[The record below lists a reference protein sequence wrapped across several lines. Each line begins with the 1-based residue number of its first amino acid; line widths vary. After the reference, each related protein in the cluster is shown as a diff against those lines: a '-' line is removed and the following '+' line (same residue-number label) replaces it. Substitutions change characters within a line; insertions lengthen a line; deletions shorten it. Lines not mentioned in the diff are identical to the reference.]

1 MDLTSK
7 IVIKNLFKK
16 YKIYPSKR
24 LGQNFLIKK
33 SVLEKTIEAAELSLE
48 DIVLE
53 IGPGIG
59 NLTQEIAKRAKKLI
73 AVEKDKKMVEIL
85 KETLKDFK
93 NIEIIQGDILKTDV
107 SSYNLQATSYK
118 LVANLPYYITS
129 PVIRM
134 FLESLNPPKLMVL
147 MVQKEVAE
155 RICAYPPK
163 MNLLAVSVQFYGKPE
178 IVSLVSKKSFWPSPK
193 VDSAILRIAPL
204 INADKRLIN
213 ADLFFEIVKA
223 GFSHPRKQLVN
234 NLLVLRSSKSVG
246 GLALDSLNG
255 VKLDKPP
262 HLRIGGGGKASI
274 KKWLEQNKIKPSQRA
289 ETLSIKDWIN
299 LAKTFPLF
307 IVR

>member
-7 IVIKNLFKK
+7 IVIKSLLKK
-16 YKIYPSKR
+16 HKTYSSKR

-33 SVLEKTIEAAELSLE
+33 TVLEEIIKAANLSPE

-59 NLTQEIAKRAKKLI
+59 NLTQEIVKKVKKVI
-73 AVEKDKKMVEIL
+73 TVEKDKKMVEIL

-93 NIEIIQGDILKTDV
+93 NIEIIQKDILKL
-107 SSYNLQATSYK
+107 NFQFPKKYK
-118 LVANLPYYITS
+118 IVANLPYYITS

-155 RICAYPPK
+155 RICASPPK
-163 MNLLAVSVQFYGKPE
+163 MSLLAVSVQFYGKPE

-204 INADKRLIN
+204 INTNKRLVDT
-213 ADLFFEIVKA
+213 DLFFKVVKA

-234 NLLVLRSSKSVG
+234 NLL
-246 GLALDSLNG
+246 ALDLLNE
-255 VKLDKPP
+255 VKLNK
-262 HLRIGGGGKASI
+262 
-274 KKWLEQNKIKPSQRA
+274 EKIKSWLLENRIKFSQRA
-289 ETLSIKDWIN
+289 ETLNIKDWIN
-299 LAKTFPLF
+299 LTKTLSIFTTY
-307 IVR
+307 

>member
-7 IVIKNLFKK
+7 IVIKNLLKK
-16 YKIYPSKR
+16 HKTYSSKR

-33 SVLEKTIEAAELSLE
+33 SVLEKIIRAANLSSE

-53 IGPGIG
+53 VGPGIG
-59 NLTQEIAKRAKKLI
+59 NLTQGIAKGVKKVI
-73 AVEKDKKMVEIL
+73 TVEKDKKMVEIL

-93 NIEIIQGDILKTDV
+93 NIEIIQEDILKL
-107 SSYNLQATSYK
+107 NFQFPKKYK
-118 LVANLPYYITS
+118 IVANLPYYITS
-129 PVIRM
+129 PTIRM

-155 RICAYPPK
+155 RICASPPK
-163 MNLLAVSVQFYGKPE
+163 MSLLAVSVQFYGKPE

-204 INADKRLIN
+204 INTNKRLVDT
-213 ADLFFEIVKA
+213 DLFFKVVKA

-234 NLLVLRSSKSVG
+234 NLL
-246 GLALDSLNG
+246 ALDSLNG
-255 VKLDKPP
+255 VKLNKEKIRSW
-262 HLRIGGGGKASI
+262 LLENRIKS
-274 KKWLEQNKIKPSQRA
+274 SQRA

-299 LAKTFPLF
+299 LTKTFPLF
-307 IVR
+307 TTY

>member
-7 IVIKNLFKK
+7 IVIKNLLKK
-16 YKIYPSKR
+16 HKTYSSKR

-33 SVLEKTIEAAELSLE
+33 LVLKKIIEAAELSPE

-59 NLTQEIAKRAKKLI
+59 NLTQEIAKRVHPIKSPPRQGVPKGQFNRVKKVI

-93 NIEIIQGDILKTDV
+93 NIEIIHADILKVLD
-107 SSYNLQATSYK
+107 SIFQIPDSKYK
-118 LVANLPYYITS
+118 VVANLPYYITS

-134 FLESLNPPKLMVL
+134 FLESLNPPKLMIL

-155 RICAYPPK
+155 RICASPPK
-163 MNLLAVSVQFYGKPE
+163 MSLLAVSVQFYGKPE

-193 VDSAILRIAPL
+193 VDSAILRITQ
-204 INADKRLIN
+204 IHTDRKTDSHR
-213 ADLFFEIVKA
+213 FFEVVRA

-234 NLLVLRSSKSVG
+234 NLLT
-246 GLALDSLNG
+246 LDSLNG
-255 VKLDKPP
+255 VKLNK
-262 HLRIGGGGKASI
+262 
-274 KKWLEQNKIKPSQRA
+274 EKIKSWLLENRIKFSQRA
-289 ETLSIKDWIN
+289 ETLSIKDWMN
-299 LAKTFPLF
+299 LTKTFPLF
-307 IVR
+307 TTY